1 MVNEQDIRRALS
13 VVNDP
18 HVPVS
23 IERMGML
30 RNISIDARGL
40 VVVELGIPCLAC
52 PGVSM
57 LKSEIVNVVGRLAGV
72 THVEVDEGWHHQWD
86 TSMIAPEARI
96 FMQRNGIST

>member
-1 MVNEQDIRRALS
+1 MVSEQEVRQALS

-30 RNISIDARGL
+30 RNIAIAADGA
-40 VVVELGIPCLAC
+40 VTIELGIPCLAC

-57 LKSEIVNVVGRLAGV
+57 LKSEITAAVGALPGV
-72 THVEVDEGWHHQWD
+72 TRVEVDEGWHHHWD

-96 FMQRNGIST
+96 FMQRNGIRT